1 MQHVNT
7 FNQVIKDFPEI
18 NDEDKAIIM
27 LCSLPNSYEHLGTPP
42 LHMGKTLS
50 NWKTS
55 CLQLCVNVKETIVQ
69 GKELEVK
76 VCM

>member
-42 LHMGKTLS
+42 YIWERHCQIGRHHVFNYVLMSK
-50 NWKTS
+50 KP
-55 CLQLCVNVKETIVQ
+55 
-69 GKELEVK
+69 
-76 VCM
+76 